1 METYERTLNAMRR
14 PTDSPNWGG
23 RREGSGRK
31 PGPKHPFSIRVTDAE
46 EKAIRAMIAKM
57 RKKAAKSDK

>member
-1 METYERTLNAMRR
+1 METYERTLDAMRR

-31 PGPKHPFSIRVTDAE
+31 KLPKHPFSVRVTNAE
-46 EKAIRAMIAKM
+46 EKAIRALLARL
-57 RKKAAKSDK
+57 RKKAAKEKE